1 MEEVAM
7 KALFAW
13 IGVAVASLV
22 ALLGLQ
28 RLRRRDKPP
37 VDVGPTTKTRGSRS
51 LGWFGPPWG

>member
-1 MEEVAM
+1 M